1 MLAESENLL
10 LPSAWAKESIVLS
23 FWLILIMYQKR
34 LLKCYMGDTGL
45 LVSHAFSENEIASE
59 ELYKNIMNGR
69 LSLNEGMLY
78 ENVISQMLYSKG
90 RKLFFYTEYDR
101 KSHRNS
107 MEIDFLLSNESKTKF
122 KVFPIEVKS
131 AKNYTTTS
139 LLDFKKK
146 FGKKIGCCYI
156 IHPKAYA
163 KRKDGIICIPPYMAM
178 CL

>member
-1 MLAESENLL
+1 
-10 LPSAWAKESIVLS
+10 
-23 FWLILIMYQKR
+23 
-34 LLKCYMGDTGL
+34 
-45 LVSHAFSENEIASE
+45 
-59 ELYKNIMNGR
+59 
-69 LSLNEGMLY
+69 
-78 ENVISQMLYSKG
+78 
-90 RKLFFYTEYDR
+90 
-101 KSHRNS
+101 

-139 LLDFKKK
+139 LFDFKKK